1 MKRTH
6 KWVLAAA
13 AVALALPGCAPLVI
27 GAVAAGTAIVATDRR
42 STGTQLDDKTIQV
55 RVANELTEA
64 LRGNDIH
71 INVNSFERRVLLTGE
86 VPTEALK
93 VQAGTVAS
101 RSKDV
106 RLVNN
111 ELVVATPSTFSERTN
126 DNTLGTRVRAAFVNT
141 KEIAFNSIDIV
152 TERRTIYLMGAVTQ
166 KEGRRC
172 GARRQPRVGGAT
184 GRQIVRCRVA
194 VRAAHAGAS
203 TDHDGAGDDD
213 TWNVALTVEQRTKP
227 AGRRSS
233 IQACMRGRLSYS
245 PRALKFW

>member
-1 MKRTH
+1 MKRNL
-6 KWVLAAA
+6 KWIPAAA
-13 AVALALPGCAPLVI
+13 AVALVLPGCAPLVI

-42 STGTQLDDKTIQV
+42 STGTQLDDKTLQV

-141 KEIAFNSIDIV
+141 KEIAFN
-152 TERRTIYLMGAVTQ
+152 
-166 KEGRRC
+166 
-172 GARRQPRVGGAT
+172 
-184 GRQIVRCRVA
+184 
-194 VRAAHAGAS
+194 
-203 TDHDGAGDDD
+203 
-213 TWNVALTVEQRTKP
+213 
-227 AGRRSS
+227 
-233 IQACMRGRLSYS
+233 
-245 PRALKFW
+245 